1 MFVVVYST
9 AEDEEEA
16 KRIARKLVEEDLAAC
31 VNLWPIRSVYEWG
44 GELCED
50 EEYALLVKTTAE
62 RAEEVVERIVE
73 LHSYET
79 PAVLVLPVLGGFEG
93 FLEWIREQT
102 R

>member
-9 AEDEEEA
+9 AGNEEEA

-31 VNLWPIRSVYEWG
+31 VNLWPIRSVYEWED
-44 GELCED
+44 ELCED
-50 EEYALLVKTTAE
+50 EEYALLVKTTAG

-79 PAVLVLPVLGGFEG
+79 PAVLVLPVLSGFEG